1 MTAAADDA
9 KGEDLEAYKKRK
21 IAQVDSLEKLGRSGG
36 VYIPPFK
43 LARLQKEIEDKTSP
57 EFQRQ
62 AWEAL
67 RKSIN
72 GLVNKVNVSNIKNL
86 VEELFQENLV
96 RGRGLIIRSV
106 IRAQMASPGFTHVF
120 AALVSV
126 VNSKLPEIGD
136 LLIRRI
142 ILQFRR
148 AYKRNDK
155 VVTIA
160 AIKFMAHLVNQ
171 KVVSELL
178 ALHVATLLLERV
190 TDDSIEVC
198 VSFMQE
204 CGLALQ
210 ELSAS

>member
-1 MTAAADDA
+1 M
-9 KGEDLEAYKKRK
+9 G
-21 IAQVDSLEKLGRSGG
+21 
-36 VYIPPFK
+36 
-43 LARLQKEIEDKTSP
+43 DKTCP
-57 EFQRQ
+57 EFQQQ

-72 GLVNKVNVSNIKNL
+72 GLINKVNVSNIKNL
-86 VEELFQENLV
+86 AFELFQENLA
-96 RGRGLIIRSV
+96 RGRGLVVRALV
-106 IRAQMASPGFTHVF
+106 RAQMASPGFTHVF
-120 AALVSV
+120 AALLAVI
-126 VNSKLPEIGD
+126 NSKLPQIGD
-136 LLIRRI
+136 LLKRRV

-155 VVTIA
+155 IVTTA

-198 VSFMQE
+198 VSFIQE
-204 CGLALQ
+204 CGKALE
-210 ELSAS
+210 ELSMSGTIAIFERFRSILH